1 MIENF
6 GQTQSGDTVQR
17 VILTNGNL
25 TAHVL
30 NYGGILQDLRLARYA
45 PSLVLGF
52 DNIFAYETAGGYIGA
67 TVGRFANRIANGH
80 LSIQGKEFQLDH
92 NFRGRHTLHSGQAG
106 TGKQLWD
113 IVEYHTDSVIFAV
126 VLPDGH
132 MGFPGRL
139 RIELEWQLKGDD
151 ALSAQLRALTDA
163 PTVCNLA
170 LHSYFN
176 LTGMS
181 DMHGHKLQVNADQYL
196 AVDKDLIPTGELLSV
211 SETDFDFRLPT
222 SLPFNQAIDYNF
234 CLSATR
240 QPIRTVAWLSAEEAG
255 LTLELSTTE
264 PGLQIYDG
272 ANLSSGVRGL
282 NGHVYGPCSGL
293 ALEAQLWPDAPHHPH
308 FPSAL
313 LSPDELYFQQTEFKI
328 IR

>member
-6 GQTQSGDTVQR
+6 GRTQSGDTVQR

-30 NYGGILQDLRLARYA
+30 NYGGILQDLRLAGYA
-45 PSLVLGF
+45 PSLILGF
-52 DNIFAYETAGGYIGA
+52 DNIFAYETEGGYIGA
-67 TVGRFANRIANGH
+67 TVGRLANRIANGH

-92 NFRGRHTLHSGQAG
+92 NFRGRHTLHGGQAG
-106 TGKQLWD
+106 TGKQIWD
-113 IVEYHTDSVIFAV
+113 IVEFHTDSVIFAL

-151 ALSAQLRALTDA
+151 ALSAQLRARTDA

-176 LTGMS
+176 LTGRS

-222 SLPFNQAIDYNF
+222 SLPFNQAMDYNF
-234 CLSATR
+234 CLSAAR
-240 QPIRTVAWLSAEEAG
+240 HPIRAVA
-255 LTLELSTTE
+255 
-264 PGLQIYDG
+264 
-272 ANLSSGVRGL
+272 
-282 NGHVYGPCSGL
+282 
-293 ALEAQLWPDAPHHPH
+293 
-308 FPSAL
+308 
-313 LSPDELYFQQTEFKI
+313 
-328 IR
+328 